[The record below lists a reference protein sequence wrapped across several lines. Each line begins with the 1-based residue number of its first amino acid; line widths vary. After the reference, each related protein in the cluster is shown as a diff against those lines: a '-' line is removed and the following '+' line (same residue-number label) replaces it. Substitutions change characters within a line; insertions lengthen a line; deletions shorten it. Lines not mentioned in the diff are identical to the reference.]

1 VWHWLAEAKQNS
13 LLDWLRQHYRLIA
26 LTWVLLVTI
35 YLAWAFQNALALPPH
50 WIFVIGLSGLI
61 CLLFGLKVIQ
71 LTLRAPTLFRA
82 VVRATIIVG
91 VTLTPAPIFLT
102 LVFIFKV
109 ELLGFAK
116 AFGVAVASNELTLVQ
131 ALFAFSYLWAFILCF
146 HLTVIAVIFWA
157 VVALPL
163 LAIYLLTIVLFCSEF
178 IVRRIAEHPK
188 GPIVAGSV
196 LLVALLGVLRIIL
209 TGK

>member
-1 VWHWLAEAKQNS
+1 VGISKCAGAASTLDIRHRFERFDLFAVWPEGNPTYTAGTYFVPSGCARH
-13 LLDWLRQHYRLIA
+13 HYCRCH
-26 LTWVLLVTI
+26 
-35 YLAWAFQNALALPPH
+35 FNASSNL
-50 WIFVIGLSGLI
+50 
-61 CLLFGLKVIQ
+61 
-71 LTLRAPTLFRA
+71 
-82 VVRATIIVG
+82 
-91 VTLTPAPIFLT
+91 LT

-109 ELLGFAK
+109 ELLGFAR